1 MKYKFLALI
10 ILFVSTLT
18 NATQFKL
25 GEHYTEVKTTFKT
38 EKSIIE
44 FFSFYCPHCYKQEP
58 IINNLI
64 ANLPSDIIFNK
75 NHVDGM
81 PGKNLEI
88 EQALTKALITAD
100 ILNVNQHITPAIFS
114 YIHKNKANLNSIKD
128 IKNIFLLQ
136 GVEEKYFDKT
146 FNSFAVKT
154 RFNKAQLKTA
164 ALRKQGVTTVPTVI
178 INGKYK
184 VETHKISNQ
193 TQYNALVTYLLNK
206 ANDKP

>member
-1 MKYKFLALI
+1 MKFKLLALV
-10 ILFVSTLT
+10 ILFVSTLA

-25 GEHYTEVKTTFKT
+25 GEHYTEVKTPFKT
-38 EKSIIE
+38 EKSVIE

-58 IINNLI
+58 VMKNLI
-64 ANLPSDIIFNK
+64 ANLPSDVIFKK

-100 ILNVNQHITPAIFS
+100 ILKVKQQITPAIFD
-114 YIHKNKANLNSIKD
+114 YIHKNKANFNSIKD
-128 IKNIFLLQ
+128 IKNIFLLIGIKEQ
-136 GVEEKYFDKT
+136 NFDKT

-154 RFNKAQLKTA
+154 QFNKAQLKTA
-164 ALRKQGVTTVPTVI
+164 VLRKQGVTTVPTVI

-193 TQYNALVTYLLNK
+193 SQYNDLVIYLLTKNT
-206 ANDKP
+206 